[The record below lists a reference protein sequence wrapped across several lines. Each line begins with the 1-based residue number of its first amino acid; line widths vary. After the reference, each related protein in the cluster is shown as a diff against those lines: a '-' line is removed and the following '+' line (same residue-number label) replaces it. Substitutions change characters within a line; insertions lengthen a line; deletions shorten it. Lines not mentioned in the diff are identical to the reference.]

1 MLLKS
6 HRENRRARD
15 RKRKAQRKW
24 ALLTA
29 ATAVILAAAWFFVL
43 RGPQGPRGVPWEYW
57 PDAEAAGFSAA
68 GLEEVLSHT
77 RTLGTTGLMVVK
89 GGKVL
94 LEYGDV
100 QARGFMAEGRCSVM
114 AMLYGKPVSEGTID
128 LSLTLEEL
136 GIDDRGGLLPTERK
150 ATIEDLLTNRS
161 AVYHPTEFI
170 DPTRDLPARGS
181 VEPGTHFYFH
191 SWACLVA
198 RVIYTMLTDRDFFQA
213 VGEDLAI
220 PLGLQDF
227 DWKRQHPGRDRSRSV
242 FTLFHLYVSTRDVA
256 RFGQLM
262 LQEGEWEGNQLVPRE
277 WVTRMTTLAT
287 PPEEV
292 NPSAYQRLGL
302 GFGYQWWV
310 WPDLDPE
317 SPFAGAYT
325 YRGDWGQ
332 YLSVLPKL
340 DMVVAHQVFAG
351 WYGAPE
357 RSVRFEEYL
366 GLLDRIVVARNDPK

>member
-1 MLLKS
+1 MGLES
-6 HRENRRARD
+6 HRENRSARD
-15 RKRKAQRKW
+15 RKRKAQRGW
-24 ALLTA
+24 VLVTA
-29 ATAVILAAAWFFVL
+29 GTAVILAAVWFFFP
-43 RGPQGPRGVPWEYW
+43 GGSQGPRGVPWEYW
-57 PDAEAAGFSAA
+57 PDAERAGFSAA
-68 GLEEVLSHT
+68 GLEEVLSYA
-77 RTLGTTGLMVVK
+77 RTIGTTGLMVVK

-94 LEYGDV
+94 LDYGDTE
-100 QARGFMAEGRCSVM
+100 ARGFMAEGRCSVM

-128 LSLTLEEL
+128 LSSTLAEL
-136 GIDDRGGLLPTERK
+136 GIDDRGGLLPVEKK

-191 SWACLVA
+191 SWACLAA

-227 DWKRQHPGRDRSRSV
+227 DWRRQHPGRDRSRSV
-242 FTLFHLYVSTRDVA
+242 FTLFHLYVSARDVA

-262 LQEGEWEGNQLVPRE
+262 LQEGEWEGEQLVPGE
-277 WVTRMTTLAT
+277 WVTRMTTTVT
-287 PPEEV
+287 PPNEV
-292 NPSAYQRLGL
+292 NPPAYQGLGL

-317 SPFAGAYT
+317 SPYAGAYT

-332 YLSVLPKL
+332 YLSVLPQL

-351 WYGAPE
+351 WYGAP
-357 RSVRFEEYL
+357 L
-366 GLLDRIVVARNDPK
+366 GLLPQVQPPDVGLGYPS